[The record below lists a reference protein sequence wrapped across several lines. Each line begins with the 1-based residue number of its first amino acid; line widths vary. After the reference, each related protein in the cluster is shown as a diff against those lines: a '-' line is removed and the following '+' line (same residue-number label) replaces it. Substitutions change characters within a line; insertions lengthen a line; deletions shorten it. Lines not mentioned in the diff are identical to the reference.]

1 MATEVVLPRLGLTQE
16 EGTILR
22 WLKPEGSR
30 VGKGEPLFE
39 VMTDKATLEVE
50 APASGV
56 VLKILVAEGGTV
68 PVATPIAL
76 IGEPGDAVT
85 DVHAPAPPPPSG
97 GPVPTEAAGV
107 AGAAV
112 AGEAPRGRAPEGRI
126 RISPRAR
133 AMAESQRIDVRT
145 LVGTGPDGRIIER
158 DVQQAVAARAAGAV
172 QPAGVDS
179 TAASAEPQPASAS
192 PRTVSAPPPRQIP
205 AHAAAH
211 MRGIIARRMLE
222 SLQTTAQLTL
232 TTEVDMEETV
242 RLRNEVGPELERREG
257 VHVTYTDLIV
267 RAAAVALREHQA
279 INARWEGEGVHRL
292 PEIHIGVA
300 VALEEGLVVP
310 VVRHADRASI
320 AQISAAIRDLSERAR
335 GMRLRPDEMA
345 GHTFTVTNLGMFDV
359 DAFTPVLNLPEAAML
374 GVGRLHR
381 RPVAAGDRAE
391 IHTTMVLSLTFDH
404 RVVDGAPAAQ
414 FLQRLKHI
422 LEHPYL
428 LLLP

>member
-126 RISPRAR
+126 RISPR
-133 AMAESQRIDVRT
+133 
-145 LVGTGPDGRIIER
+145 
-158 DVQQAVAARAAGAV
+158 
-172 QPAGVDS
+172 
-179 TAASAEPQPASAS
+179 
-192 PRTVSAPPPRQIP
+192 
-205 AHAAAH
+205 
-211 MRGIIARRMLE
+211 
-222 SLQTTAQLTL
+222 
-232 TTEVDMEETV
+232 ET
-242 RLRNEVGPELERREG
+242 
-257 VHVTYTDLIV
+257 
-267 RAAAVALREHQA
+267 
-279 INARWEGEGVHRL
+279 
-292 PEIHIGVA
+292 
-300 VALEEGLVVP
+300 
-310 VVRHADRASI
+310 
-320 AQISAAIRDLSERAR
+320 
-335 GMRLRPDEMA
+335 
-345 GHTFTVTNLGMFDV
+345 
-359 DAFTPVLNLPEAAML
+359 
-374 GVGRLHR
+374 
-381 RPVAAGDRAE
+381 
-391 IHTTMVLSLTFDH
+391 
-404 RVVDGAPAAQ
+404 
-414 FLQRLKHI
+414 
-422 LEHPYL
+422 
-428 LLLP
+428 

>member
-50 APASGV
+50 SPASGV

-76 IGEPGDAVT
+76 IGEPGDAAA
-85 DVHAPAPPPPSG
+85 DVPRPAPGVAAPG
-97 GPVPTEAAGV
+97 AAAGIV
-107 AGAAV
+107 GAAP
-112 AGEAPRGRAPEGRI
+112 AGEAPRGRAAEGRI

-133 AMAESQRIDVRT
+133 ALAESQRIDVRT
-145 LVGTGPDGRIIER
+145 LAGTGPDGRIIER
-158 DVQQAVAARAAGAV
+158 DVQQAVAARAAGAAQ
-172 QPAGVDS
+172 QPGADS
-179 TAASAEPQPASAS
+179 TAAASAAAQPASAA
-192 PRTVSAPPPRQIP
+192 PPPVSAPSARQVP
-205 AHAAAH
+205 AYAAAH

-232 TTEVDMEETV
+232 TTEVDMEELV

-257 VHVTYTDLIV
+257 AHVTYTDLIV

-279 INARWEGEGVHRL
+279 INARWEGESVRRL
-292 PEIHIGVA
+292 SEIHIGVA

-335 GMRLRPDEMA
+335 SMRLRPDEMT

-381 RPVAAGDRAE
+381 RPVAVGDRAE

>member
-85 DVHAPAPPPPSG
+85 DVPAPAPLPSSG
-97 GPVPTEAAGV
+97 GPPRTEAAAA

-112 AGEAPRGRAPEGRI
+112 AGDAPPGRAPEGRI

-133 AMAESQRIDVRT
+133 ALVDSQRIDVRR

-158 DVQQAVAARAAGAV
+158 DVQEAVAARAAGAV
-172 QPAGVDS
+172 QPAGVDADA
-179 TAASAEPQPASAS
+179 TAASAALQPASA
-192 PRTVSAPPPRQIP
+192 APARQIP
-205 AHAAAH
+205 AHAAAR

-242 RLRNEVGPELERREG
+242 RLRNEVGPELERRER

-292 PEIHIGVA
+292 PDIHIGVA

-335 GMRLRPDEMA
+335 SMRLRPDEMA